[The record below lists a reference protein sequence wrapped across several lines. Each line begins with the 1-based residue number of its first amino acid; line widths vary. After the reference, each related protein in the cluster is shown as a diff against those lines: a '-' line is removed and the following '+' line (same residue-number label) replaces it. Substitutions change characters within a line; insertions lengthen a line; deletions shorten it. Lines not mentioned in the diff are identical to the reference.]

1 MDPIKERQFLEQ
13 FLKKS
18 FVTESNVDKNVEARK
33 SKRLVSSIQFY
44 AYERIM
50 PLLKSLLEMRHSDD
64 PATPE
69 DLETI
74 RELFSYGDDVI
85 NRTILMNW
93 CKRHLSHRFRDA
105 DSKKIFLEIIDE
117 EAREEGRL
125 VREADREATI
135 REAREEAAAQEAAA
149 VGNFNLFGKNKFPQ
163 IFPPGMG
170 GKKKYATKKRFSS
183 RKKKSKSKSKKI
195 KNNKKLH
202 HHSRRKKSQRQR
214 L

>member
-1 MDPIKERQFLEQ
+1 MDPKKERQFLEQ

-18 FVTESNVDKNVEARK
+18 FV
-33 SKRLVSSIQFY
+33 VSSMQFY

-50 PLLKSLLEMRHSDD
+50 PLLKSLLEMRRSDD
-64 PATPE
+64 PATSE

-74 RELFSYGDDVI
+74 RELFSYNDDVI

-105 DSKKIFLEIIDE
+105 SKKIFLEIIDE

-125 VREADREATI
+125 ERT
-135 REAREEAAAQEAAA
+135 AAAEAQVEAKRKAAAEAQAAEA
-149 VGNFNLFGKNKFPQ
+149 VGNFNLFGENKFPEM
-163 IFPPGMG
+163 FPPGMG

-183 RKKKSKSKSKKI
+183 RKIKSRHKHRVFRAKV
-195 KNNKKLH
+195 KN
-202 HHSRRKKSQRQR
+202 SRRKSSSKKKN
-214 L
+214 